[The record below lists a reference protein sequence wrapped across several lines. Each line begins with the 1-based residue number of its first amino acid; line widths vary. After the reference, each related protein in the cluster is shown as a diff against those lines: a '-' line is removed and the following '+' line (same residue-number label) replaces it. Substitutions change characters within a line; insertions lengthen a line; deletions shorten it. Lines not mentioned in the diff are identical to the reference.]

1 MCFKLTRFFKI
12 IFGGFLL
19 SLAACGL
26 KVGEPSPISS
36 MDLGMSSTACLK
48 GGDQIFVD
56 FMDGKASEAQVIK
69 LWDCANQAIQLF
81 TERTRGEKTGLY
93 SPKELRGFL
102 EAYFLNPGDLNKG
115 DPDYIE
121 ISDRLLAELM
131 NLKRAIVGGAADSL
145 TAQELGYARQI
156 LDVIKEESL
165 RLRPYFPLSLQHAA
179 EVDAETLQEMSV
191 TFEKSLVKIGSVLKP
206 THYNYEFSSFDV
218 LLEELAKISST
229 PEVAEAMEAT
239 RRKIPLFQSLKAV
252 LYGPDRRE
260 QGQGSIMVGDNEW
273 EGLFSAIS
281 RAYGI
286 YLKYG
291 HSQKDRTDEFYRY
304 LSQNRERIVAGTTS
318 VLHLLDEVSQ
328 RYPNE
333 EIPLKVFEDLIDQ
346 IEPEKFILGTR
357 VIQREHLKKFL
368 CPLVLKV
375 MGDSTLNKEDPCQ
388 VPTESGL
395 GGLVRR
401 EAYKK
406 QVLSRMAIRKARNL
420 VEEWA
425 EGQHFIDLLFSRYAD
440 RSGFGEPDELE
451 RSKLLAIGIP
461 QTYRKSKDE
470 IPIETW
476 MIASKIRGLISSRI
490 PFFTDDE
497 ELYIGPVATDPIF
510 TRRDLAHLNLMS
522 FASRLL
528 LKAYVGDSRRVEK
541 RIDEEE
547 LKTAYFD
554 FRDLGVDLKI
564 FDPRKTLVYKKR
576 LLEANL
582 FTLSGDGDGLLSLEE
597 SSQILA
603 YMYSSKNQSKRAHDL
618 MGDICNHGGQSGSWP
633 ENPSENPKVLDQDKR
648 IPIDLFGQELID
660 ADCYRREYFRNH
672 SYIWK
677 HLPGLEAYYN
687 SLSTEKRAQFSKNFE
702 KVARGSSYSQK
713 QIDSTDSE
721 SLAGLGHYVETFF
734 LRFDRNADGLL
745 SEEEAVE
752 GPRSAFV
759 ILKNTLES
767 ASCKAGHCLHK
778 ASDLEDLFTYLLY
791 YGEIP
796 SGTWSFVR
804 WKAIRPFVTI
814 EADRGRMIELMA
826 KIASSMSDSDRPR

>member
-1 MCFKLTRFFKI
+1 MFFNLTWFFKV
-12 IFGGFLL
+12 LL
-19 SLAACGL
+19 GVSLVSLAACGL
-26 KVGEPSPISS
+26 KVGEPSPVSS
-36 MDLGMSSTACLK
+36 MDLGMSTTACLK
-48 GGDQIFVD
+48 GGDQIFVN
-56 FMDGKASEAQVIK
+56 FIDGKASEAEVIK
-69 LWDCANQAIQLF
+69 LWDCASQAIQLF
-81 TERTRGEKTGLY
+81 TERTRGEKTGVY
-93 SPKELRGFL
+93 YPKELRGFL
-102 EAYFLNPGDLNKG
+102 EAYFLNSGDINKG

-131 NLKRAIVGGAADSL
+131 NLKRAIVGGAADFL

-156 LDVIKEESL
+156 LEVVKEESL

-179 EVDAETLQEMSV
+179 EVDAETLQEMSS
-191 TFEKSLVKIGSVLKP
+191 TLERSLVKIGLVLKA
-206 THYNYEFSSFDV
+206 THYHYEFSSFDT

-229 PEVAEAMEAT
+229 PEVAEAIEAT
-239 RRKIPLFQSLKAV
+239 RRKIPLFQSLKAA

-273 EGLFSAIS
+273 EGLLSAIS

-286 YLKYG
+286 YLKYA
-291 HSQKDRTDEFYRY
+291 HPQEDRSGEFYRY
-304 LSQNRERIVAGTTS
+304 LSQNRERIVAGATS
-318 VLHLLDEVSQ
+318 VLQLLDEVAQ

-333 EIPLKVFEDLIDQ
+333 EIPLKVFEDLIDHT
-346 IEPEKFILGTR
+346 EPEKFVFGSR
-357 VIQREHLKKFL
+357 VIQRDHLKKFL
-368 CPLVLKV
+368 CPLVLKI
-375 MGDSTLNKEDPCQ
+375 MGDTTLKEDPCQ
-388 VPTESGL
+388 LSNEL
-395 GGLVRR
+395 GWIRR
-401 EAYKK
+401 EASKK
-406 QVLSRMAIRKARNL
+406 QVLTRMAIRKARQL

-490 PFFTDDE
+490 PFFTEDE
-497 ELYIGPVATDPIF
+497 EVYIGPIAVDPIF

-554 FRDLGVDLKI
+554 FRELGVDLKI
-564 FDPRKTLVYKKR
+564 FDPRKNLVYKKR

-618 MGDICNHGGQSGSWP
+618 IADICNHGGQSGAWP
-633 ENPSENPKVLDQDKR
+633 ENPSESSKILDQDKR

-660 ADCYRREYFRNH
+660 LDCYRKEYFRNH

-677 HLPGLEAYYN
+677 HLPGLENYYN
-687 SLSTEKRAQFSKNFE
+687 SLTAEKRAQFSKNFE
-702 KVARGSSYSQK
+702 RVARGSSYSQK

-734 LRFDRNADGLL
+734 LRFDQNADGVL
-745 SEEEAVE
+745 SEEEAVD
-752 GPRSAFV
+752 GPRSAFA

-778 ASDLEDLFTYLLY
+778 SSDLEDLFTYLLY

-796 SGTWSFVR
+796 SGTWSFVK
-804 WKAIRPFVTI
+804 WKATRPFVTI
-814 EADRGRMIELMA
+814 EADRGRMVELMA
-826 KIASSMSDSDRPR
+826 KIASSMGDSDRPH